1 MSKNIF
7 KRGDEIKYIKEA
19 PEEAGMTVSIG
30 ITGMCEIENSGNIV
44 VNIDGYKIP
53 LIGVC
58 DITDCFQLV
67 NKPIMKKQK
76 RELKFYTKEEELDM
90 RKALEEGMSPKEYAN
105 KYAEALGRPVASV
118 MAKMT
123 LLGKKEQNSKFT
135 HQQETI
141 LKHCLFR
148 GDDKKCVIEKY
159 SKEWNLSKQAIAVKL
174 NWLAGNITKSAAE
187 EQEQG
192 MIFEGVPTKVVLFSD
207 HFRVYF

>member
-1 MSKNIF
+1 M
-7 KRGDEIKYIKEA
+7 
-19 PEEAGMTVSIG
+19 
-30 ITGMCEIENSGNIV
+30 
-44 VNIDGYKIP
+44 
-53 LIGVC
+53 
-58 DITDCFQLV
+58 
-67 NKPIMKKQK
+67 IMKKVK

-90 RKALEEGMSPKEYAN
+90 KKALEKGISPKEYAN
-105 KYAEALGRPVASV
+105 KYAEALGRPAASV

-174 NWLAGNITKSAAE
+174 NWLSGNITKSNNE
-187 EQEQG
+187 EEG
-192 MIFEGVPTKVVLFSD
+192 FLFEGTPKKVVLFSD